1 MCGPRQWSV
10 RRAGWLFIALLIT
23 AGFDASARAASI
35 VNLELIPDGSAD
47 PPGDRLE
54 FTPVLS
60 PTEKDASIEVRAY
73 VVSADRKHSNPVDA
87 KGKAFRDRDGHFLLY
102 REIDATSG
110 AAELVRIVVPY
121 DALRLESGTHWLAYC
136 ITLKCGKQAPLVV
149 ATKLTQVIVSDQP
162 RSHMQVKETTREQ
175 AVDTRDQKAHLGTE
189 EGSRGNEAEEHAIKL
204 ALPTLRTQTKSTD
217 VSVNIPGGFER
228 RVPPPEISRGD
239 DSSYAERDGVVASPI
254 ALAPLSAADPK
265 DSRTVYFA
273 TNRALAA
280 DSSDDA
286 PKFTADLGDKLITG
300 QCVVNIPVQHQRGDL
315 EQPSF
320 WQPLDPKDDFLVES
334 SRLLPA
340 DQVFKDATAQDL
352 LLYVHGF
359 NTEFDFAVLRAA
371 QLHYDLQFPGAVMT
385 MCWPSAGSMT
395 AYTQDRQHAE
405 QSAGQLADLLQSLV
419 TAARNPASS
428 TPRKIHILAHS
439 LGNDV
444 LVNAIYQLHARG
456 VFPEKDKLFGQIVLA
471 APDVGALEFNNML
484 PFVIDHSERVT
495 YYYCTR
501 DQALGASRQVN
512 QYEPVGLMP
521 FFRTGLDTINT
532 DAVDTSFLFHGYY
545 ASSRQVLSDVE
556 LLLNNDFAPRGV
568 CRH

>member
-1 MCGPRQWSV
+1 M
-10 RRAGWLFIALLIT
+10 
-23 AGFDASARAASI
+23 
-35 VNLELIPDGSAD
+35 IPDGSAD

-175 AVDTRDQKAHLGTE
+175 AVDTQTKRRIWEPRRD
-189 EGSRGNEAEEHAIKL
+189 RGNEAEEHAIESGSCQL
-204 ALPTLRTQTKSTD
+204 CDANQIDRCLREYS
-217 VSVNIPGGFER
+217 R
-228 RVPPPEISRGD
+228 RLLSAAFRRRKFPEGD
-239 DSSYAERDGVVASPI
+239 DSSYTERDGVVASPI

-286 PKFTADLGDKLITG
+286 QNTPQNIETQLITG
-300 QCVVNIPVQHQRGDL
+300 KCVVNIPVQHHAGDL

-320 WQPLDPKDDFLVES
+320 WTTADPKDAF
-334 SRLLPA
+334 
-340 DQVFKDATAQDL
+340 
-352 LLYVHGF
+352 
-359 NTEFDFAVLRAA
+359 
-371 QLHYDLQFPGAVMT
+371 
-385 MCWPSAGSMT
+385 
-395 AYTQDRQHAE
+395 
-405 QSAGQLADLLQSLV
+405 
-419 TAARNPASS
+419 
-428 TPRKIHILAHS
+428 
-439 LGNDV
+439 
-444 LVNAIYQLHARG
+444 
-456 VFPEKDKLFGQIVLA
+456 
-471 APDVGALEFNNML
+471 
-484 PFVIDHSERVT
+484 
-495 YYYCTR
+495 
-501 DQALGASRQVN
+501 
-512 QYEPVGLMP
+512 
-521 FFRTGLDTINT
+521 
-532 DAVDTSFLFHGYY
+532 
-545 ASSRQVLSDVE
+545 
-556 LLLNNDFAPRGV
+556 
-568 CRH
+568 